1 MWLSSVGLCP
11 VFSVLCENFV
21 RCALAGTPE
30 ERSREMKV
38 IIYRKDSKEFVE
50 KILKTKGNNGYNL
63 ITTKY
68 TRDFGKAKIF
78 GELPLVSNGAWWR
91 EHAKLIIEK

>member
-1 MWLSSVGLCP
+1 
-11 VFSVLCENFV
+11 
-21 RCALAGTPE
+21 
-30 ERSREMKV
+30 MKV

-50 KILKTKGNNGYNL
+50 KIIETISKHGYNL

-78 GELPLVSNGAWWR
+78 NELPLTSSGEWWR